1 MTPDGLEVRVDELA
15 AQVIKGRAKSEVASM
30 LAEKI
35 VEKYGDDFKK
45 EVAQSITF
53 DEVRSR
59 VLNEIVAE
67 IVEKW
72 RRDG

>member
-1 MTPDGLEVRVDELA
+1 MTPDGLEVRVDDLA
-15 AQVIKGRAKSEVASM
+15 AQVIKGSAKNQAASM
-30 LAEKI
+30 IAEKVI
-35 VEKYGDDFKK
+35 EKYGDDFKK

-72 RRDG
+72 RRDD